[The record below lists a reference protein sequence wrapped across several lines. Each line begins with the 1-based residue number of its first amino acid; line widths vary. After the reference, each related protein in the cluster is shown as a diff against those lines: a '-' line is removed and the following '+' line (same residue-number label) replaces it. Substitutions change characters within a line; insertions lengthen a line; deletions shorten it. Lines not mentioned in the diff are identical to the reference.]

1 MTTISASEVNKLRQ
15 VTGAGMMDCK
25 KALVEAGGDF
35 DKAIELLRK
44 KGQKISLNRADR
56 EAQEGAV
63 IAITSADN
71 KTGVII
77 ELNCET
83 DFVAKNADFVAFAI
97 EIANLALNNKP
108 SDIAALKS
116 LTIGNLTLEQRIL
129 EEIGK
134 TGEKLDISSYEI
146 LDGNNIVSYIHAG
159 NRIGVLVSLTNPHS
173 EANAVAG
180 KDVAMQIAAMNPIAL
195 DENSVPEDVKQREI
209 NVGKEQAI
217 QEGKPAEMAEKIAM
231 GRLSKFYKEYTLVNQ
246 EFVKDSSKTIK
257 KMLADTEQNLAV
269 VGFKRVGLGA

>member
-1 MTTISASEVNKLRQ
+1 MTTISASDVNKLRQ

-35 DKAIELLRK
+35 DNAIELLRK

-56 EAQEGAV
+56 QAHEGAV
-63 IAITSADN
+63 IALTSADN
-71 KTGVII
+71 KSGVIV

-83 DFVAKNADFVAFAI
+83 DFVAKNQDFVSFAN
-97 EIANLALNNKP
+97 EIANLALTQKP
-108 SDIAALKS
+108 ADIAALKALKIGS
-116 LTIGNLTLEQRIL
+116 LTVEQRIMD
-129 EEIGK
+129 EMGK
-134 TGEKLDISSYEI
+134 TGEKLDISSYEK
-146 LDGNNIVSYIHAG
+146 LEGENIVPYIHAG
-159 NRIGVLVSLTNPHS
+159 NRIGVLVSLNNKPS
-173 EANAVAG
+173 SANQVAG

-195 DENSVPEDVKQREI
+195 DENSVPDDVKQREI

-217 QEGKPAEMAEKIAM
+217 QEGKPAEMAEKIAL
-231 GRLSKFYKEYTLVNQ
+231 GRLTKFYKEYTLVNQ
-246 EFVKDSSKTIK
+246 EFVKDSSKNIK

>member
-1 MTTISASEVNKLRQ
+1 MTTISASDVNKLRQ

-35 DKAIELLRK
+35 DNAIELLRK

-56 EAQEGAV
+56 QAHEGAV
-63 IAITSADN
+63 IALTSADN
-71 KTGVII
+71 KSGVIV

-83 DFVAKNADFVAFAI
+83 DFVAKNQDFVSFAN
-97 EIANLALNNKP
+97 EIANLALTQKP
-108 SDIAALKS
+108 ADIAALKALKIGS
-116 LTIGNLTLEQRIL
+116 LTVEQRIMD
-129 EEIGK
+129 EMGK
-134 TGEKLDISSYEI
+134 TGEKLDISSYEK
-146 LDGNNIVSYIHAG
+146 LEGENIVPYIHAG
-159 NRIGVLVSLTNPHS
+159 NRIGVLVSLNNTPS
-173 EANAVAG
+173 SANQVAG

-195 DENSVPEDVKQREI
+195 DENSVPDDVKQREI

-217 QEGKPAEMAEKIAM
+217 QEGKPAEMAEKIAL
-231 GRLSKFYKEYTLVNQ
+231 GRLTKFYKEYTLVNQ
-246 EFVKDSSKTIK
+246 EFVKDSSKNIK